1 MVEHSAYLLSG
12 DDELSKKEKIES
24 LKRKI
29 LDKGLGELNFEIVYG
44 NDKNLKPSSFD
55 EVLRYGPS
63 EINSKRIILIKRIE
77 TLPASHR
84 EILIRYLKK
93 PLPSVV
99 VILDSAAMVKD
110 SPFLRILSKLTKP
123 LYISSTRQQNVF
135 DLTRAIQQRNVTTAL
150 EILNHLLNNRE
161 KPLRILGGI
170 YWYWEKI
177 GDQISLEKF
186 RKGLKVLLDTDLRIK
201 TSAIKEDMAL
211 EMLVIR
217 LSYLM
222 R

>member
-1 MVEHSAYLLSG
+1 VVEHSAYLLIG
-12 DDELSKKEKIES
+12 EDQLLKKRKIET
-24 LKRKI
+24 LKENI
-29 LDKGLGELNFEIVYG
+29 LDKGLRELNFETVYG
-44 NDKNLKPSSFD
+44 NDKNLKSTAFD
-55 EVLRYGPS
+55 EILRYGPS
-63 EINSKRIILIKRIE
+63 ENHSKRIVLIKKIE
-77 TLPASHR
+77 SLPASHR

-93 PLPSVV
+93 PSPSVIL
-99 VILDSAAMVKD
+99 ILDSDAMTKND
-110 SPFLRILSKLTKP
+110 SLLNILSKLTKP
-123 LYISSTRQQNVF
+123 LYISNVKQQNVF
-135 DLTRAIQQRNVTTAL
+135 DLTRAMQQSNVTRAL
-150 EILNHLLNNRE
+150 EILNSLLKNRE

-177 GDQISLEKF
+177 KEEMSLDKF

-201 TSAIKEDMAL
+201 TSAIKEEIAL